1 MKNQYSPVGAGSVAT
16 VGTAR
21 MEYVSASRDG
31 LDRTAHRIKMN
42 AHPVHVK
49 MGVLVITYLDLTPA
63 NVQMDTLDNTAR
75 PDPITVHPVRV
86 KMVPSARMNWMASTA
101 SVPMN
106 SGEIGASMC
115 LKASLNSLTWSLIQ
129 LIRT

>member
-1 MKNQYSPVGAGSVAT
+1 MNQYSPVGEGSVAM

-42 AHPVHVK
+42 VQPVHVK
-49 MGVLVITYLDLTPA
+49 MGVLVITYLDPTPA
-63 NVQMDTLDNTAR
+63 NAQMDTLDNTAR
-75 PDPITVHPVRV
+75 LDPITVHPVHV
-86 KMVPSARMNWMASTA
+86 KMVASARMNWMAFSA
-101 SVPMN
+101 SVRMN
-106 SGEIGASMC
+106 SGEISASMC
-115 LKASLNSLTWSLIQ
+115 LKASLNCLTWSLIQ